1 MLPSGSKY
9 FFGLAGFAYLA
20 AVLYGAASGVHH
32 GTMAILLGP
41 LTLGYKGPVGDHL
54 GYTVLI
60 GLAAVSAFIG
70 SITVAFRDGD
80 AAAAAE
86 YLGTESVPETSAPQS
101 LGFTPV
107 FAAFGMGAV
116 LVGLVV
122 GPALF
127 LLGAICLALVT
138 VEWAAKAWSDRA
150 TGDPEVN
157 RSIRNRVMYPLE
169 IPVLGA
175 IVIGFFVLGISR
187 ILLALPK
194 IGADVVFGVVPVLIL
209 GLAVL
214 VANRQRIGK
223 NVIVALLLIGGIIV
237 LVGGVVSAAAGR
249 HVDKK
254 STKPEHGI
262 AQLHIPQLH
271 RTPLQEGSA

>member
-54 GYTVLI
+54 GYSVLI
-60 GLAAVSAFIG
+60 GLAAVSAFLG

-80 AAAAAE
+80 ATAAAQFV
-86 YLGTESVPETSAPQS
+86 GTEAVPEASGPQT

-107 FAAFGMGAV
+107 FAAFGLGAT

-122 GPALF
+122 ATPLF
-127 LLGAICLALVT
+127 LLGVACLALVT

-157 RSIRNRVMYPLE
+157 RSIRNRVMYPVE

-175 IVIGFFVLGISR
+175 LVIAFFVLGISR

-194 IGADVVFGVVPVLIL
+194 VGADVVFAVVPVLIL
-209 GLAVL
+209 TLAVL

-223 NVIVALLLIGGIIV
+223 NVIVALLLIGGIAV
-237 LVGGVVSAAAGR
+237 LMGGVVSAAAGR
-249 HVDKK
+249 HEEKK
-254 STKPEHGI
+254 SPKTEHGI
-262 AQLHIPQLH
+262 SRLH
-271 RTPLQEGSA
+271 RAPPEEDSP